1 MSSPSEGECWIQ
13 DSDHMDEYRGRVMD
27 CDVNVLPLA
36 NKDDSFGCMPFLS
49 NQFKFSVSFL
59 IFYLQFFVQEESCS

>member
-36 NKDDSFGCMPFLS
+36 KEDDSFGCMPFLS
-49 NQFKFSVSFL
+49 NQIKFIVSFW
-59 IFYLQFFVQEESCS
+59 IF

>member
-27 CDVNVLPLA
+27 CDVNVLTLA
-36 NKDDSFGCMPFLS
+36 NKGEPNMIHLD
-49 NQFKFSVSFL
+49 VH
-59 IFYLQFFVQEESCS
+59 FFFPNSLNPV